1 MTDMKTL
8 TLSKS
13 SVVFDQEAHTYHLDG
28 VELSGV
34 TGMLKQMLF
43 ADKYAGI
50 SEDVLAKAAQYGT
63 SVHEGVELFETLGA
77 DDGSTEVNNYRKLK
91 ELAGLNFEESEYLV
105 SDNETIASSIDLVF
119 TDHDG
124 GIWLADIKTTY
135 GGLDKEYLSWQLS
148 VYAYLF
154 EKANPDYKVKGL
166 LGIWLRH
173 DEFKMDYITRRQDSD
188 IERLIYE
195 YAHGLEC
202 TLSKS
207 GELPAGVHGLADAI
221 ASMEKQIKTITA
233 QRDELKERMLQVMKE
248 NNCDKVDI
256 DGKVL
261 ITRVAATTRETFDGK
276 SLKAD
281 NPELYAKYVKSS
293 PVKESL
299 KITVRS

>member
-1 MTDMKTL
+1 MKKL
-8 TLSKS
+8 QLAKS
-13 SVVFDQEAHTYHLDG
+13 EVVFNQEAHTYHLGDK
-28 VELSGV
+28 ELKGV

-50 SEDVLAKAAQYGT
+50 SDEVLAKAAQYGT
-63 SVHEGVELFETLGA
+63 SVHEGVELYETLGA
-77 DDGSTEVNNYRKLK
+77 DDGSREVQNYRKLK

-154 EKANPDYKVKGL
+154 EMANPDYKVKGL
-166 LGIWLRH
+166 LGVWLRH
-173 DEFKMDYITRRQDSD
+173 DDCKMDYINRHPDAVV
-188 IERLIYE
+188 ERLIQE
-195 YAHGLEC
+195 YAQGLEC
-202 TLSKS
+202 SLSKS
-207 GELPAGVHGLADAI
+207 GELPAEVHGLADAI
-221 ASMEKQIKTITA
+221 ASMERRIKTITA
-233 QRDELKERMLQVMKE
+233 QRDELKEKMLEVMRE

-261 ITRVAATTRETFDGK
+261 ITRVAATTRESLDSK
-276 SLKAD
+276 ALKAD
-281 NPELYAKYVKSS
+281 QPELYAKYVKSS

-299 KITVRS
+299 KITVRN

>member
-1 MTDMKTL
+1 MKTL

-34 TGMLKQMLF
+34 TTMLKKMLF

-50 SEDVLAKAAQYGT
+50 SEEVLAKAAQYGT

-77 DDGSTEVNNYRKLK
+77 DDGSLEVKNYRKLK
-91 ELAGLNFEESEYLV
+91 EMAGFNFEESEYLV
-105 SDNETIASSIDLVF
+105 SDNKTIASSIDLVF

-154 EKANPDYKVKGL
+154 EMANPNLKVKGL
-166 LGIWLRH
+166 IGIWLRH
-173 DEFKMDYITRRQDSD
+173 DEFKLDYISRKHDAY
-188 IERLIYE
+188 IERLIHE
-195 YAHGLEC
+195 YADNLEC

-207 GELPAGVHGLADAI
+207 DGLPAEVHGLADAI

-233 QRDELKERMLQVMKE
+233 QRDELKEKMLEVMRE
-248 NNCDKVDI
+248 NNCDKVEI

-261 ITRVAATTRETFDGK
+261 ITRVAATTRESLDSK

-281 NPELYAKYVKSS
+281 NPDLYAKYLKIS

>member
-1 MTDMKTL
+1 MKTL
-8 TLSKS
+8 NLTRS

-34 TGMLKQMLF
+34 TTMLKKMLF

-50 SEDVLAKAAQYGT
+50 SEEVLAKAAQYGT

-77 DDGSTEVNNYRKLK
+77 DDGSLEVKNYRKLK
-91 ELAGLNFEESEYLV
+91 EMAGFNFEESEYLV
-105 SDNETIASSIDLVF
+105 SDNKTIASSIDLVF

-154 EKANPDYKVKGL
+154 EMANPNLKVKGL
-166 LGIWLRH
+166 IGIWLRH
-173 DEFKMDYITRRQDSD
+173 DEFKLDYISRKHDAY

-195 YAHGLEC
+195 YADNLEC

-207 GELPAGVHGLADAI
+207 DGLPAEVHGLADAI

-233 QRDELKERMLQVMKE
+233 QRDELKEKMLEVMRE

-261 ITRVAATTRETFDGK
+261 ITRVAATTRESLDSK

-281 NPELYAKYVKSS
+281 NPELYAKYVKTS

>member
-1 MTDMKTL
+1 MKTL
-8 TLSKS
+8 QLNKS

-50 SEDVLAKAAQYGT
+50 SDEVLAKAAQYGT
-63 SVHEGVELFETLGA
+63 SVHEGVELYETLGA
-77 DDGSTEVNNYRKLK
+77 DDGSREVQNYRKLK

-105 SDNETIASSIDLVF
+105 SDNETVASSIDLVF

-124 GIWLADIKTTY
+124 DIWLADIKTTY

-154 EKANPDYKVKGL
+154 EMANPDYKVKGL
-166 LGIWLRH
+166 LGVWLRH
-173 DEFKMDYITRRQDSD
+173 DDCKMDYINRHPDAVV
-188 IERLIYE
+188 ERLIQE
-195 YAHGLEC
+195 YAQGLEC
-202 TLSKS
+202 SLSKS
-207 GELPAGVHGLADAI
+207 GELPAEVHGLADAI
-221 ASMEKQIKTITA
+221 ANMERQIKTITA
-233 QRDELKERMLQVMKE
+233 QRDELKEKMLEVMRE

-261 ITRVAATTRETFDGK
+261 ITRVAATTRESLDSK
-276 SLKAD
+276 ALKAD
-281 NPELYAKYVKSS
+281 QPELYAKYVKSS

-299 KITVRS
+299 KITVRN

>member
-1 MTDMKTL
+1 MKKLNL
-8 TLSKS
+8 TRS

-34 TGMLKQMLF
+34 TSMLKKMLF

-50 SEDVLAKAAQYGT
+50 SEEVLAKAAQYGT

-77 DDGSTEVNNYRKLK
+77 DDGSPEVANYRKLK
-91 ELAGLNFEESEYLV
+91 EMAGFNFEESEYLV
-105 SDNETIASSIDLVF
+105 SDNKTIASSIDLVF

-154 EKANPDYKVKGL
+154 ELQNPNYKVKGL
-166 LGIWLRH
+166 MGIWLRH
-173 DEFKMDYITRRQDSD
+173 DEFKMDYISRKHDAY
-188 IERLIYE
+188 IARLIYE
-195 YAHGLEC
+195 YADDLEC

-207 GELPAGVHGLADAI
+207 DGLPAEVHGLADAI

-233 QRDELKERMLQVMKE
+233 QRDELKEKMLEVMRE
-248 NNCDKVDI
+248 NNCDKVEI

-261 ITRVAATTRETFDGK
+261 ITRVAATTRESLDSK

-281 NPELYAKYVKSS
+281 NPELYAKYVKTS

>member
-1 MTDMKTL
+1 MKTL
-8 TLSKS
+8 QLNKS
-13 SVVFDQEAHTYHLDG
+13 SVVFNQEEHTYHLDDMQ
-28 VELSGV
+28 LFGV
-34 TGMLKQMLF
+34 TSMLKQMLF

-50 SEDVLAKAAQYGT
+50 SEEVLAKAAQYGT
-63 SVHEGVELFETLGA
+63 SVHEGVELYETLGA
-77 DDGSTEVNNYRKLK
+77 DDGSPEVKNYRKLK
-91 ELAGLNFEESEYLV
+91 EMDSLNFEESEYLV
-105 SDNETIASSIDLVF
+105 SDNEFIASSIDLVF
-119 TDHDG
+119 TDKLGD
-124 GIWLADIKTTY
+124 IWLADIKTTY

-154 EKANPDYKVKGL
+154 EKANPNYKVKGL

-173 DEFKMDYITRRQDSD
+173 DESQLDYIKRHPDSEV
-188 IERLIYE
+188 ERLIYE
-195 YAHGLEC
+195 FGHGLEC
-202 TLSKS
+202 TLTKS
-207 GELPAGVHGLADAI
+207 GELPAGVPSLANAI

-233 QRDELKERMLQVMKE
+233 HRDELKERMLEVMRE
-248 NNCDKVDI
+248 NNYDKVDI

-281 NPELYAKYVKSS
+281 NPELYAKYVKNS